1 MSRTAH
7 EFAFI
12 CSHRRSKSVRTSI
25 EFPFSPHTAVEL
37 TVSSQLNDTFC
48 SIALNS
54 LLGED
59 GYFVVSELQVVV
71 SPEPIGTTRIGMRT
85 GHCHT
90 STAR

>member
-1 MSRTAH
+1 
-7 EFAFI
+7 
-12 CSHRRSKSVRTSI
+12 
-25 EFPFSPHTAVEL
+25 L

-59 GYFVVSELQVVV
+59 GYFVLSALQDVI
-71 SPEPIGTTRIGMRT
+71 SPEPVGTTRIGMRT

-90 STAR
+90 SIAR